1 MRVLRLRDGAHAGAA
16 EGRSVEADEDLAGTR
31 SLGLIQPL
39 LQFFHLRFVLGS
51 ISIPGRWRA
60 IVVFAGPQ
68 EDKSGAAEIEFID
81 EALVGNP
88 ELLQVWKS
96 LQ

>member
-1 MRVLRLRDGAHAGAA
+1 MGILRLGDGAHAGAA
-16 EGRSVEADEDLAGTR
+16 EGRRVEADKDLAGTR
-31 SLGLIQPL
+31 SPGLIEPL
-39 LQFFHLRFVLGS
+39 LQFLHLRFVLGS

-68 EDKSGAAEIEFID
+68 EDEASAAEVELID
-81 EALVGNP
+81 KPLVGNP